1 MELSPEQNAVTKQWK
16 QYNVTNKNALHSQAL
31 IHLKN
36 NYCNKKLC
44 LACAVGVKLLAENGH
59 TGK

>member
-1 MELSPEQNAVTKQWK
+1 MEIEPEQNIITKQWQAYGVK
-16 QYNVTNKNALHSQAL
+16 NKNALESQAL

-44 LACAVGVKLLAENGH
+44 LDCAIGVKLLR
-59 TGK
+59 TS